1 MKFISGKEKQKE
13 KIVEAILLNNYN
25 RYYRLA
31 YSYTHNEADAYDI
44 VQNGA
49 VKVIK
54 NSDSLKKIECA
65 QTWIYRI
72 MLNEVFRFYGGKE
85 GKVLSLDDIT
95 YEQGDED
102 VYEDFDLQAALE
114 QLSPKD
120 KVIVT
125 LRYFDDLKI
134 EDIAEILEENVNTV
148 KSRLYRSLK
157 KLRVIMEE

>member
-1 MKFISGKEKQKE
+1 MKFISGRQKE
-13 KIVEAILLNNYN
+13 KIVEDILLNNYN

-31 YSYTHNEADAYDI
+31 YSYTHSEADAYDI

-54 NSDSLKKIECA
+54 NCDSLKNIECA
-65 QTWIYRI
+65 GTWVYRI
-72 MLNEVFRFYGGKE
+72 MLNEIFRFYGEKE

-95 YEQGDED
+95 YEQGAED
-102 VYEDFDLQAALE
+102 TYEDFDLQRALE

-120 KVIVT
+120 KLVVT
-125 LRYFDDLKI
+125 LRYFEDLKI
-134 EDIAEILEENVNTV
+134 EDIAEILEENVNTI

-157 KLRVIMEE
+157 KLRVLIEE